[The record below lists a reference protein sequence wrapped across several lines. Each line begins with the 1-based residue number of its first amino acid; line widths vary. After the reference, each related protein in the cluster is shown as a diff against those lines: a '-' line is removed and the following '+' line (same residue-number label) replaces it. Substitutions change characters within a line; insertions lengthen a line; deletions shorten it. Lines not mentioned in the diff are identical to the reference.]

1 MIQAMVVV
9 VVVGSHSL
17 AAIACIR
24 VVTQKASRNDDCGII
39 LSPGLAMPDQWLVD
53 NGRHCAP
60 VPLNKIDGIRLL
72 TPTT

>member
-1 MIQAMVVV
+1 MIQAMVV

-39 LSPGLAMPDQWLVD
+39 LSPGLAMPDRWLVVD

>member
-1 MIQAMVVV
+1 MVV

-39 LSPGLAMPDQWLVD
+39 LSPGHAGSMAGWLVVD